1 MKLST
6 AFIVYYFFNLWST
19 NRLAYADKNATSKAT
34 RYDLCFL
41 IAFIAYMI
49 IFLIFPLKYA
59 LINKLPIASSMVVLC
74 EQLRMLMK
82 SYAFVR
88 SNVSRALKYV
98 PNEHLKSDHYMQSD
112 LDDDESN
119 TLHNLPCPNFSNYLY
134 FLFAPTL
141 IYRDTHEYPRNSSV
155 RWNYVFYYFLQVKCA
170 IFYLYYIFQR
180 FCIPV
185 FRNFDKQQVTL
196 LEYIRSTLNCTLP
209 AVLILLL
216 SNF

>member
-6 AFIVYYFFNLWST
+6 ALIVYYFFYLWST
-19 NRLAYADKNATSKAT
+19 SRLTYTDKTSTNKAT
-34 RYDLCFL
+34 RYDICFL
-41 IAFIAYMI
+41 IAFIVYMI
-49 IFLIFPLKYA
+49 LFLVFPLKSVFT
-59 LINKLPIASSMVVLC
+59 NQLPIASSMVVLC
-74 EQLRMLMK
+74 EQIRMLMK

-88 SNVSRALKYV
+88 TNIPRAFKYI
-98 PNEHLKSDHYMQSD
+98 PNEHRDIQSD
-112 LDDDESN
+112 IDDDELIN
-119 TLHNLPCPNFSNYLY
+119 NQPCPNFSNYLY

-141 IYRDTHEYPRNSSV
+141 IYRDTHEYPRKSNV

-185 FRNFDKQQVTL
+185 FRNFDKEHVTL

-216 SNF
+216 SKF